1 MNFTT
6 QITIPQNNFLID
18 FSSEII
24 TLGSCFSDEMG
35 AKFNYFKFKVNAN
48 PFGVVFNPKSIEN
61 LIKRAVNEIWFTEND
76 LVFHNELWH
85 SFDVHSDFSSVDK
98 DLILNRLN
106 NTLNLFITHLKMAS
120 HVYITFGTS
129 WVYVLHDSNKIV
141 SNCHKLPQ
149 SHFTKKLLTVQ
160 EIESSIR
167 SIFELVK
174 KVNPECNIVF
184 TVSPVRHI
192 KDGFVENQ
200 RSKSHLITA
209 IHNEISSQ
217 NNYFPSF
224 EIMMDELRDYRFYAP
239 DMLHPSTVAIDYIWQ
254 KFAEVSINSD
264 LTEVLLEIDSVQKS
278 LAHKPFN
285 PETENHQKFLKN
297 LNKKIETIQKIVPNA
312 TF

>member
-224 EIMMDELRDYRFYAP
+224 EIMMDELRDYRFYAS
-239 DMLHPSTVAIDYIWQ
+239 DMLHPSVLAIDYIWK
-254 KFAEVSINSD
+254 KFAQASINPNLKD
-264 LTEVLLEIDSVQKS
+264 VLLEIDSVQKS

-285 PETENHQKFLKN
+285 PGTENYQKFLTN
-297 LNKKIETIQKIVPNA
+297 LNIKIENLQKIVPNA

>member
-106 NTLNLFITHLKMAS
+106 YTLNLFITHLKMAS

-224 EIMMDELRDYRFYAP
+224 EIMMDELRDYRFYAS
-239 DMLHPSTVAIDYIWQ
+239 DMLHPSVLAIDYIWK
-254 KFAEVSINSD
+254 KFAQASINPNLKD
-264 LTEVLLEIDSVQKS
+264 VLLEIDSIQKS
-278 LAHKPFN
+278 VAHKPFN
-285 PETENHQKFLKN
+285 PGTENHQKFLTN
-297 LNKKIETIQKIVPNA
+297 LNIKIENLQKIVPNA

>member
-1 MNFTT
+1 
-6 QITIPQNNFLID
+6 
-18 FSSEII
+18 
-24 TLGSCFSDEMG
+24 
-35 AKFNYFKFKVNAN
+35 
-48 PFGVVFNPKSIEN
+48 
-61 LIKRAVNEIWFTEND
+61 
-76 LVFHNELWH
+76 
-85 SFDVHSDFSSVDK
+85 
-98 DLILNRLN
+98 
-106 NTLNLFITHLKMAS
+106 MAS

-224 EIMMDELRDYRFYAP
+224 EIMMDELRDYRFYAS
-239 DMLHPSTVAIDYIWQ
+239 DMLHPSVLAIDYIWK
-254 KFAEVSINSD
+254 KFAQASINPNLKD
-264 LTEVLLEIDSVQKS
+264 VLLEIDSVQKS

-285 PETENHQKFLKN
+285 PGTENYQKFLTN
-297 LNKKIETIQKIVPNA
+297 LNIKIENLQKIVPNA

>member
-224 EIMMDELRDYRFYAP
+224 EIMMDELRDYRFYAS
-239 DMLHPSTVAIDYIWQ
+239 DMLHPSVLAIDYIWK
-254 KFAEVSINSD
+254 KFAQASINPNLKD
-264 LTEVLLEIDSVQKS
+264 VLLEIDSIQKS
-278 LAHKPFN
+278 VAHKPFN
-285 PETENHQKFLKN
+285 PGTENYQKFLTN
-297 LNKKIETIQKIVPNA
+297 LNIKIENLQKIVPNA